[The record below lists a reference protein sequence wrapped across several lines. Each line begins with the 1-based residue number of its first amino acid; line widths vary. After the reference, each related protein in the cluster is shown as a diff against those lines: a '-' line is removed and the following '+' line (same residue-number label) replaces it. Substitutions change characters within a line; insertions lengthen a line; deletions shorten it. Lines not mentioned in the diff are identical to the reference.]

1 MTRMV
6 LSVVGSDR
14 PGLTRALAAAVLS
27 AGGNWLESHLSQLGG
42 LFVGSVLV
50 EIHAEAVDDL
60 RAADEDGP
68 RDVILDQHLGEP
80 LHDAARGQRPRQA
93 GHAHT
98 LAAAHQKVRDGEA
111 QHEGAVHLGLHG
123 QGRDIGHGGG
133 AIHPDPDR
141 MGRLPLALAHID
153 PVVSS
158 RAAPVD
164 PRGGFAPD
172 EGAELPEGLAHAS
185 ALAPMHAMHRRRR
198 DLFGR
203 DQQGRQAARKIQRAA
218 LVAGL
223 GRSFAG
229 VQKAGVHHGVSQ
241 AARRAAR

>member
-1 MTRMV
+1 MDGGAD
-6 LSVVGSDR
+6 VVGGREEIADQHRLGARRQSLR
-14 PGLTRALAAAVLS
+14 GRQFGGGVAIAALV
-27 AGGNWLESHLSQLGG
+27 
-42 LFVGSVLV
+42 
-50 EIHAEAVDDL
+50 
-60 RAADEDGP
+60 
-68 RDVILDQHLGEP
+68 LDQHLGEA
-80 LHDAARGQRPRQA
+80 LHDAARRQRPCQA
-93 GHAHT
+93 RHAHA

-123 QGRDIGHGGG
+123 ERRDIGHGGG

-153 PVVSS
+153 PVVSR
-158 RAAPVD
+158 RAAPID

-172 EGAELPEGLAHAS
+172 EGAELPEGLAHARP
-185 ALAPMHAMHRRRR
+185 LAPVDPMHDGRRHLSRR
-198 DLFGR
+198 HE
-203 DQQGRQAARKIQRAA
+203 QGGQTARQIQRAA